1 MKQDKL
7 YVVKR
12 LVDRKELSLH
22 FRANQGQK
30 RSAGRAGTCNNS
42 RGEGGDLESWK
53 REDGNMYFRREGE
66 GGR

>member
-22 FRANQGQK
+22 FGANQGQK

-42 RGEGGDLESWK
+42 RGRGEILKVGKGRMETCISEGKD
-53 REDGNMYFRREGE
+53 